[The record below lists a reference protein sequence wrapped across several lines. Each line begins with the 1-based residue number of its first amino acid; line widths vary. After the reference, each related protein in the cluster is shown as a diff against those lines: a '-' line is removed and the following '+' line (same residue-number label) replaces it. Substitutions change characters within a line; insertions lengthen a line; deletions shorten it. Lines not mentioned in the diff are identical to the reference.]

1 MPRTLRMLG
10 IVLLALAA
18 LLLLAGE
25 AGLAQAEWV
34 DVGLRPLLQ
43 AGLASLAVGILFTL
57 LAPLGRVLRSSR
69 CVRCARKIEKGQTYC
84 HDHLKTA
91 VQEYRDKHRVGI

>member
-1 MPRTLRMLG
+1 MLG

-34 DVGLRPLLQ
+34 DAALKPLLQ
-43 AGLASLAVGILFTL
+43 AGLAALVVGIALSL
-57 LAPLGRVLRSSR
+57 LAPLGRVLSSSR

-84 HDHLKTA
+84 HDHLKTT